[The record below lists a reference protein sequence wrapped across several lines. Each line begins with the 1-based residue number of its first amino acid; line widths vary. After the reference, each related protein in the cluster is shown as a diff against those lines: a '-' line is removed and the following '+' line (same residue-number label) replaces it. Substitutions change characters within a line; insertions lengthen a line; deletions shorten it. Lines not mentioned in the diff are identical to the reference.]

1 MNLQE
6 VTKQIS
12 TRLHEAKAL
21 LNEFEARGKG
31 KKRPSEIEE
40 VIRLHFEAEMLKFT
54 TSVGQF
60 AVKIENHPD
69 RHWVS
74 LPSNVQGRR

>member
-6 VTKQIS
+6 ITKQIS

-21 LNEFEARGKG
+21 LNGFGAHGNGR
-31 KKRPSEIEE
+31 RQPSEIEE

-54 TSVGQF
+54 TSVGEL
-60 AVKIENHPD
+60 AVKIENHSDP
-69 RHWVS
+69 RWVS
-74 LPSNVQGRR
+74 LPSNLQGRR